1 MNNLILIKILLNKS
15 LYLKYRDFIKTNA
28 LSDELKII
36 IKVLD
41 FIYKNNL
48 YNNNTET
55 ISKDFL
61 IALLEEQYN
70 KLKNKDTI
78 KEIINNIYNIKTTI
92 EEENIILLNNL
103 KNYYLEKIITES
115 INLLEN
121 TNTVEIDGLDKYLLE
136 YKNYQG
142 LLIENNDWL
151 VDYDVDTLLEIEND
165 SYGYDWF
172 CEELSE
178 VLGKIKGG
186 DLGLVVASVNTGKTA
201 FILTIAMSL
210 LKQGAKVL
218 HINNEERGSKV
229 KLRAL
234 ENYLDI
240 NKFQIFNNKELAQDV
255 IDNVFKDNYFLYDI
269 PSVGIRDVKLLVKKH
284 NPDVLLIDQAW
295 KVKVSKQDRNDL
307 TLTEVFRSLR
317 EIAKEYDIHILG
329 TTQADSDGYDKE
341 YLKMHNLFGSKVGV
355 QGEMDYIIG
364 IGKKDIEASKDNWRY
379 ITFPKNK
386 LTGNESN
393 KVILFLDK
401 SKSKYVNQMPPEEA

>member
-15 LYLKYRDFIKTNA
+15 MYLKYRNFIKIDT
-28 LSDELKII
+28 LSGELKIV
-36 IKVLD
+36 IKLLD

-48 YNNNTET
+48 YNNNTE
-55 ISKDFL
+55 INKDFL

-78 KEIINNIYNIKTTI
+78 KETINNIYNIKTTI

-103 KNYYLEKIITES
+103 KSYYLEKIIAKS
-115 INLLEN
+115 INLLN
-121 TNTVEIDGLDKYLLE
+121 TNTVEIDILDKYLLE
-136 YKNYQG
+136 YKNYQR
-142 LLIENNDWL
+142 LFIAENNDLL
-151 VDYDVDTLLEIEND
+151 VNCDIDTLLEIEND

-172 CEELSE
+172 CEELIE

-186 DLGLVVASVNTGKTA
+186 DLGLVVAVVNAGKTA
-201 FILTIAMSL
+201 FILTVAMAL

-218 HINNEERGSKV
+218 HLNNEERGSKV

-234 ENYLDI
+234 ENYLDM
-240 NKFQIFNNKELAQDV
+240 NKFEIYKNKELAQDV
-255 IDNVFKDNYFLYDI
+255 INNVFKDNYFLYDI
-269 PSVGIRDVKLLVKKH
+269 PSVSIQDIKLLVRKH
-284 NPDVLLIDQAW
+284 NPDVLIIDQAW
-295 KVKVSKQDRNDL
+295 KIKVSKQDRSDL
-307 TLTEVFRSLR
+307 TLTEIFRSLR
-317 EIAKEYDIHILG
+317 EIAKEYNIHILG
-329 TTQADSDGYDKE
+329 TTQADSEAYDKE

-364 IGKKDIEASKDNWRY
+364 IGKKNTDVSKDNWRY

-401 SKSKYVNQMPPEEA
+401 SKSKYVNQLVEEA

>member
-15 LYLKYRDFIKTNA
+15 MYLKYRNFIKIDT
-28 LSDELKII
+28 LSGELKIV
-36 IKVLD
+36 IKLLD

-48 YNNNTET
+48 YNNNTE
-55 ISKDFL
+55 INKDFL

-70 KLKNKDTI
+70 KLKNKNMI
-78 KEIINNIYNIKTTI
+78 KETINNIYNIKTTI

-103 KNYYLEKIITES
+103 KNYYLEKIIAES
-115 INLLEN
+115 INLLN
-121 TNTVEIDGLDKYLLE
+121 TNTVEIDILDKYLLE
-136 YKNYQG
+136 YKNYQR
-142 LLIENNDWL
+142 LFIAENNDLL
-151 VDYDVDTLLEIEND
+151 VNCDIDTLLEIEND

-172 CEELSE
+172 CEELIE

-186 DLGLVVASVNTGKTA
+186 DLGLVVAVVNAGKTA
-201 FILTIAMSL
+201 FILTVAMAL

-218 HINNEERGSKV
+218 HLNNEERGSKV

-234 ENYLDI
+234 ENYLDM
-240 NKFQIFNNKELAQDV
+240 NKFEIYKNKELAQDV
-255 IDNVFKDNYFLYDI
+255 INNVFKDNYFLYDI
-269 PSVGIRDVKLLVKKH
+269 PSVSIQDIKLLVRKH
-284 NPDVLLIDQAW
+284 NPDVLIIDQAW
-295 KVKVSKQDRNDL
+295 KIKVSKQDRSDL
-307 TLTEVFRSLR
+307 TLTEIFRSLR
-317 EIAKEYDIHILG
+317 EIAKEYNIHILG
-329 TTQADSDGYDKE
+329 TTQADSEAYDKE

-364 IGKKDIEASKDNWRY
+364 IGKKNTDVSKDNWRY

-401 SKSKYVNQMPPEEA
+401 SKSKYVNQLVEEA

>member
-15 LYLKYRDFIKTNA
+15 MYLKYRNFIKIDT
-28 LSDELKII
+28 LSGELKIV
-36 IKVLD
+36 IKLLD

-48 YNNNTET
+48 YNNNTE
-55 ISKDFL
+55 INKDFL

-78 KEIINNIYNIKTTI
+78 KETINNIYNIKTTI

-103 KNYYLEKIITES
+103 KNYYLEKIIAES
-115 INLLEN
+115 INLLN
-121 TNTVEIDGLDKYLLE
+121 TNTVEIDILDKYLLE
-136 YKNYQG
+136 YKNYQR
-142 LLIENNDWL
+142 LFIAENNDLL
-151 VDYDVDTLLEIEND
+151 VNCDIDTLLEIEND

-172 CEELSE
+172 CEELIE

-186 DLGLVVASVNTGKTA
+186 DLGLVVAVVNAGKTA
-201 FILTIAMSL
+201 FILTVAMAL

-218 HINNEERGSKV
+218 HLNNEERGSKI

-234 ENYLDI
+234 ENYLDM
-240 NKFQIFNNKELAQDV
+240 NKFEIYKNKELAQDV
-255 IDNVFKDNYFLYDI
+255 INNVFKNSYFLYDI
-269 PSVGIRDVKLLVKKH
+269 PSVSIQDIKLLVRKH
-284 NPDVLLIDQAW
+284 NPDVLIIDQAW
-295 KVKVSKQDRNDL
+295 KIKVSKQDRSDL
-307 TLTEVFRSLR
+307 TLTEIFRSLR
-317 EIAKEYDIHILG
+317 EIAKEYNIHILG
-329 TTQADSDGYDKE
+329 TTQADSEAYDKE

-364 IGKKDIEASKDNWRY
+364 IGKKNTDVSKDNWRY

-401 SKSKYVNQMPPEEA
+401 SKSKYVNQLVEEA